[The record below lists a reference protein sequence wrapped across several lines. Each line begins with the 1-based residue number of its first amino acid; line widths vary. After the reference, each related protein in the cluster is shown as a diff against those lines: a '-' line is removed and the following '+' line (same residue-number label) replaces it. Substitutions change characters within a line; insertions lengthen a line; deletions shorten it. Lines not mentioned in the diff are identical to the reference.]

1 MRTRLFAN
9 GAGQFSL
16 PADFCCDKQSAMLNA
31 GLTGGIGTGKSTVS
45 RLFRD
50 KGAVVI
56 DFDDLVHDI
65 QSPGTATWQAIVDAF
80 GREILNDDDTIDRV
94 RLGSIVFRDRTQRST
109 LTDIV
114 HPAVFAAWR
123 ERIVSLKGEGWRNIV
138 ISDIPLL
145 FETDCGHLF
154 DVTILVYASRETQIK
169 RIMHRNH
176 ISREEALMRLHSQM
190 PIDEK
195 RSLADIVIENDG
207 DLTITRKTVDHVWQ
221 ILRDRE
227 RSFTHHSE

>member
-1 MRTRLFAN
+1 
-9 GAGQFSL
+9 
-16 PADFCCDKQSAMLNA
+16 MLNA

-50 KGAVVI
+50 KGAAVI

-65 QSPGTATWQAIVDAF
+65 QSPGTATWRAIVDAF
-80 GREILNDDDTIDRV
+80 GREIVNNDDTIDRD
-94 RLGSIVFRDRTQRST
+94 RLGTIVFRDSTRRNT

-123 ERIVSLKGEGWRNIV
+123 ERIASLKHERPQGIV
-138 ISDIPLL
+138 MSDIPLL

-154 DVTILVYASRETQIK
+154 DVTILVYASRETQIR
-169 RIMHRNH
+169 RIMRRNH
-176 ISREEALMRLHSQM
+176 ISREETLIRLHAQM

-195 RSLADIVIENDG
+195 RSLADIVIDNDG
-207 DLTITRKTVDHVWQ
+207 DLAVTCKAVDHVWQ
-221 ILRDRE
+221 MLRDRE
-227 RSFTHHSE
+227 RTLTRHDK